1 MPPQEAPAQ
10 ALRSRTAK
18 GGQCVWRWPSASP
31 LREKFR
37 NLLRRNR
44 ALAEDFPAGLFV
56 REIHDGGSDFAG
68 RSAAV
73 DDDGNTHA
81 KLVTHR
87 HRGRTFGFAAEVGRG
102 C

>member
-1 MPPQEAPAQ
+1 MLPAEAQAQ

-18 GGQCVWRWPSASP
+18 GGQFVWRLPSASP

-37 NLLRRNR
+37 DLLRGNR
-44 ALAEDFPAGLFV
+44 ALAEDFPAGLFI

-68 RSAAV
+68 RRAAV
-73 DDDGNTHA
+73 DDDGNAHA

-87 HRGRTFGFAAEVGRG
+87 HRSRTFGFAAEIG
-102 C
+102 